1 MVASGTGRREL
12 EAERLRALI
21 DKVGIGAS
29 YGEDGVRKATVD
41 GKGKVTQ
48 KAIEKF
54 GNRHLPREEV
64 GADEAGQDVEGEGGP
79 FCGTGVV
86 NGEQPGTEESHE
98 FIVADGAGREEG
110 GDVGDREKEQ
120 GGQKQGGL
128 DRAVGTAGW

>member
-1 MVASGTGRREL
+1 MSLVASGTGHREL

-21 DKVGIGAS
+21 DKVGICTS

-48 KAIEKF
+48 KAVDKL
-54 GNRHLPREEV
+54 GNRHFPREEV

-79 FCGTGVV
+79 FCGTGAV

-98 FIVADGAGREEG
+98 FIVADGAGGEEG
-110 GDVGDREKEQ
+110 GVVGERRSKGVKSRE
-120 GGQKQGGL
+120 
-128 DRAVGTAGW
+128 GWTEL